1 MPGGTCRAPRVET
14 DVTTLSVLL
23 VDDNRTFLR
32 ILTEFLAENGEGTLR
47 VVGSVVGGRDAVVQ
61 AETLQPDVVLVD
73 LQMPLQSGITL
84 LPHLRARLPD
94 AILVALTLLDPD
106 TYQAVTLAAGA
117 DAFVSKMRLERDLIP
132 TIRRLASTGARRS
145 VAGRRPEG

>member
-1 MPGGTCRAPRVET
+1 M
-14 DVTTLSVLL
+14 LSVLL

-32 ILTEFLAENGEGTLR
+32 VLSEFLAENGEGALR
-47 VVGSVVGGRDAVVQ
+47 VVGSVVGGRDAVAR

-73 LQMPLQSGITL
+73 LQMPLQSGVTL

-106 TYQAVTLAAGA
+106 TYQAATLAAGA
-117 DAFVSKMRLERDLIP
+117 DAFVSKMRLEHDLIP
-132 TIRRLASTGARRS
+132 TIRRLASRGPRSGLARL
-145 VAGRRPEG
+145 RPVG